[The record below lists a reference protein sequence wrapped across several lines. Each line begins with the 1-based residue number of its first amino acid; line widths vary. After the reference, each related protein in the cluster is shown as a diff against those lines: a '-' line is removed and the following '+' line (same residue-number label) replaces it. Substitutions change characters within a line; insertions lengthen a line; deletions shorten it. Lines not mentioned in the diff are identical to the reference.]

1 MDALSSFYEN
11 RLLIPVLILLAIV
24 GVGVVLFATGY
35 LHTDSTG
42 NEPPLLDVANAAGVV
57 VAVDGIHTYAYK
69 EIQRNVVFKVE
80 VQGFKIGDKV
90 CIQTHADGTRHI
102 HPLRFCQ

>member
-1 MDALSSFYEN
+1 MDTLSSLYDN
-11 RLLIPVLILLAIV
+11 RLLIPVLILVVIV

-35 LHTDSTG
+35 LHIDSTG
-42 NEPPLLDVANAAGVV
+42 NEPPLLDVANAAGTV

-69 EIQRNVVFKVE
+69 DMETHFVYKVE
-80 VQGFKIGDKV
+80 VQGFKIGDEV
-90 CIQTHADGTRHI
+90 CIQQHANGATHI